1 MKIYTKTGDK
11 GETSLIGGT
20 RVGKS
25 HVRIESYGT
34 VDELNSWVGLLASV
48 RTDEPSLG
56 RLVRIQNLLFTI
68 GSHLASDP
76 EKSKMKLP
84 EILISDVEDLER
96 WMDEMEEKLSPLSN
110 FVLPGGNVHNA
121 WAHIS
126 RCVCRR
132 AERLVVEL
140 NETNPVSDIILQ
152 YLNRLSD
159 FLFVFARYISLQEGA
174 QEVPWITR

>member
-1 MKIYTKTGDK
+1 MKIYTKTGDR

-25 HVRIESYGT
+25 HVRIEAYGT
-34 VDELNSWVGLLASV
+34 VDELNSWVGLLSTL
-48 RTDEPSLG
+48 RTDEATSG
-56 RLVRIQNLLFTI
+56 RLTRIQNLLFTI

-76 EKSKMKLP
+76 QKSQMKLP
-84 EILISDVEDLER
+84 EILDSDVIDLEK
-96 WMDEMEEKLSPLSN
+96 WMDEMETHLKPLAN
-110 FVLPGGNVHNA
+110 FVLPGGHPHNA
-121 WAHIS
+121 YAHIS

-140 NETNPVSDIILQ
+140 NEDGSVAPIILQ

-159 FLFVFARYISLQEGA
+159 FLFVFARFISAQEGC
-174 QEVPWITR
+174 QEVPWISR